1 MRIESIVK
9 DVKDIDDQNDEIK
22 EDEAQ
27 GGNSGVG
34 ARNLRIK
41 ENQKRVLK
49 RSNYETNVI
58 FGDAN
63 VGDLSFQL
71 QT

>member
-34 ARNLRIK
+34 A
-41 ENQKRVLK
+41 
-49 RSNYETNVI
+49 
-58 FGDAN
+58 
-63 VGDLSFQL
+63 
-71 QT
+71 